1 MNDFSAWFIYDHMS
15 GLKCVRKLNDCNII
29 LQSYERKFIKFSLDE
44 YFGAFL
50 FLDLYFL
57 SNVTEHKI
65 ALS

>member
-1 MNDFSAWFIYDHMS
+1 MS

-57 SNVTEHKI
+57 SNVTKHKI